1 MKRGVG
7 KTAVKAGSASTHERF
22 DNVLENI
29 RTIAGEKGFILNH
42 EIDSIVGEDFSPEDI
57 VVLYDRLSEEKIDFF
72 DTPEKAKLKLEAK
85 KRREEK
91 DDQKAE
97 EDVKAVI
104 RYDDPV
110 RMYLREMGKVP
121 LLDREGEVEIA
132 KRIEA
137 GQILIAKAVF
147 SLDSP
152 IRELQRLARVVEKGD
167 MRLDEVVQ
175 IETGGLAP
183 SVIGK
188 KERQAR
194 FRPVKKIAALRKEI
208 VELQKKIK
216 LKKNHSKKPMLER
229 SLEMRQA
236 KLFEEYVRLQL
247 NPKQLERIVENI
259 RATRD
264 RLKDYEAKLAEYEEF
279 VGLSYD
285 DIVGHVKKI
294 KGATRKRSVK
304 VDGKGAWSLEMLEDF
319 ERKMRA
325 LRTEIKEIEKEEN
338 ISIQDLDK
346 ITESIR
352 RGEIQVQRAKK
363 EMIEANVRLVI
374 AIAKRYTNRGL
385 EFLDLIQEG
394 NSGLMR
400 AVDKFDYRKG
410 YKFSTYAT
418 WWIRQAITRAIADQA
433 RTIRVPVHMIE
444 AINKVSRAQRK
455 LVQENGPRPD
465 AGRGGEEASLPARQ
479 GEERHEGEH
488 GADLAG
494 SSHRRRRGFESFGLH
509 RGHHRDLAVAVGV
522 ACDAARPA
530 EPGSFDA
537 HAPRGEG
544 DPAPLRARRRYAAH
558 ARGSRHHFQCDA
570 RTRAPDRG
578 QGTEEAPA
586 PEPCQEAQ
594 RLHRDHLER
603 EDRCVSRR
611 APVGV
616 TPAPFSLV

>member
-1 MKRGVG
+1 MKRVEG
-7 KTAVKAGSASTHERF
+7 KGAAKAAKVAPANTPGRF
-22 DNVLENI
+22 DDVLENI
-29 RTIAGEKGFILNH
+29 RLIAEDKGFVLNH
-42 EIDSIVGEDFSPEDI
+42 EIDSLVGEDFSPEDI

-132 KRIEA
+132 KRIEQ

-175 IETGGLAP
+175 VESGGLAP
-183 SVIGK
+183 SIIGK

-194 FRPVKKIAALRKEI
+194 FRPVKKIAVLRKEI
-208 VELQKKIK
+208 VELQKKAK
-216 LKKNHSKKPMLER
+216 LKKNNSKKPMLER
-229 SLEMRQA
+229 SLEARQA
-236 KLFEEYVRLQL
+236 KLFEEYIRLQL
-247 NPKQLERIVENI
+247 NPKQLERIVGNI

-264 RLKDYEAKLAEYEEF
+264 RLKDYESKAAEYEEF

-285 DIVGHVKKI
+285 DIVNHMKKL
-294 KGATRKRSVK
+294 KSSPRKRSVK
-304 VDGKGAWSLEMLEDF
+304 VEGKGAWSLEMLEDF

-325 LRTEIKEIEKEEN
+325 LRAEIKEIEKEEN

-346 ITESIR
+346 IVESIR
-352 RGEIQVQRAKK
+352 RGEIQVMRAKK

-455 LVQENGPRPD
+455 LVQENGRDPTPEEVAKKLNYPLDKVKSVMKASMEPISLDRPI
-465 AGRGGEEASLPARQ
+465 GEDEDSNLSDFIEDITAISPSQSASHAMLRDQ
-479 GEERHEGEH
+479 LNRVLSTLTRREEKVIR
-488 GADLAG
+488 L
-494 SSHRRRRGFESFGLH
+494 RFGLGDGTP
-509 RGHHRDLAVAVGV
+509 RTLEEVGTIFNV
-522 ACDAARPA
+522 TRERVRQIEAKALKKLQHP
-530 EPGSFDA
+530 S
-537 HAPRGEG
+537 
-544 DPAPLRARRRYAAH
+544 RARKLKGY
-558 ARGSRHHFQCDA
+558 
-570 RTRAPDRG
+570 
-578 QGTEEAPA
+578 TEII
-586 PEPCQEAQ
+586 
-594 RLHRDHLER
+594 
-603 EDRCVSRR
+603 
-611 APVGV
+611 
-616 TPAPFSLV
+616 

>member
-1 MKRGVG
+1 MSN
-7 KTAVKAGSASTHERF
+7 TPDRF
-22 DNVLENI
+22 DDILENI
-29 RTIAGEKGFILNH
+29 RHIAEEKGFVLNH
-42 EIDSIVGEDFSPEDI
+42 EIDALVGEDFTPEDI
-57 VVLYDRLSEEKIDFF
+57 VVLYDRLSEEKIDYF
-72 DTPEKAKLKLEAK
+72 DTPEKARLKIEAK

-91 DDQKAE
+91 E
-97 EDVKAVI
+97 EHKTEEEVKAVI

-132 KRIEA
+132 KRIEQ
-137 GQILIAKAVF
+137 GQIMIAKAVF

-152 IRELQRLARVVEKGD
+152 IRELQRLARAVEKSE

-175 IETGGLAP
+175 VETGGLAP
-183 SVIGK
+183 SYSGK
-188 KERQAR
+188 KERQMR

-208 VELQKKIK
+208 VEFQKKLK
-216 LKKNHSKKPMLER
+216 LKKNHAKRPALQRALEI
-229 SLEMRQA
+229 RQV
-236 KLFEEYVRLQL
+236 KLFDEYIRLQL

-264 RLKDYEAKLAEYEEF
+264 RLKDYESKLREYEEF

-285 DIVGHVKKI
+285 DIVTHAKKL
-294 KGATRKRSVK
+294 KGASRRRSVK
-304 VDGKGAWSLEMLEDF
+304 VEGKGTWSLEMLEDF

-325 LRTEIKEIEKEEN
+325 LRAEIRAIEKEEN

-346 ITESIR
+346 IVESIR
-352 RGEIQVQRAKK
+352 RGETQVQRAKK

-455 LVQENGPRPD
+455 LVQENGRDPTPEEVAKKLNYPLDKVKSVMKASMEPISLDRPI
-465 AGRGGEEASLPARQ
+465 GEDEDSNLSDFIEDITATSPAQSASHAMLRDQ
-479 GEERHEGEH
+479 LNRVLSTLTRREEKVIR
-488 GADLAG
+488 L
-494 SSHRRRRGFESFGLH
+494 RFGLGDGTP
-509 RGHHRDLAVAVGV
+509 RTLEEVGTIFNV
-522 ACDAARPA
+522 TRERVRQIEAKALKKLQHP
-530 EPGSFDA
+530 S
-537 HAPRGEG
+537 
-544 DPAPLRARRRYAAH
+544 RARKLKGY
-558 ARGSRHHFQCDA
+558 
-570 RTRAPDRG
+570 
-578 QGTEEAPA
+578 TEII
-586 PEPCQEAQ
+586 
-594 RLHRDHLER
+594 
-603 EDRCVSRR
+603 
-611 APVGV
+611 
-616 TPAPFSLV
+616 

>member
-1 MKRGVG
+1 MRRVG
-7 KTAVKAGSASTHERF
+7 AKAKNSSATTAPVTVPDRF
-22 DNVLENI
+22 EFILEDI
-29 RTIAGEKGFILNH
+29 RRISEEKGFVLNH
-42 EIDSIVGEDFSPEDI
+42 EIESLVSEDFSPEDI
-57 VVLYDRLSEEKIDFF
+57 VILYDRLSEEKIDFF
-72 DTPEKAKLKLEAK
+72 DSPEKARLKIEAR

-91 DDQKAE
+91 EEEKKVE

-137 GQILIAKAVF
+137 GQIMIAKAVF

-152 IRELQRLARVVEKGD
+152 IRELQRLARAVEKGD

-175 IETGGLAP
+175 VETGGLAP
-183 SVIGK
+183 SYTGK

-194 FRPVKKIAALRKEI
+194 FRPVKKIAALRKEV
-208 VELQKKIK
+208 VELQKKVK
-216 LKKNHSKKPMLER
+216 LKKSAAKRPVIER
-229 SLEMRQA
+229 SLEVRQA
-236 KLFEEYVRLQL
+236 RLFDEYIKLQL
-247 NPKQLERIVENI
+247 NPKQLEKIVEKI
-259 RATRD
+259 RGQRD
-264 RLKDYEAKLAEYEEF
+264 RLKDYESKLLEYEDF

-285 DIVGHVKKI
+285 DILGHTKKL
-294 KGATRKRSVK
+294 KSSRRKSVK
-304 VDGKGAWSLEMLEDF
+304 VESKGTWSLEMLEDF
-319 ERKMRA
+319 ERKMRS
-325 LRTEIKEIEKEEN
+325 LRTEIKTIEKEEN
-338 ISIQDLDK
+338 ISIADLDK
-346 ITESIR
+346 IAENIR

-455 LVQENGPRPD
+455 LVQEQGRDPTPEEVAKKLNYPLDKVKSVMKASMEPISLDRPI
-465 AGRGGEEASLPARQ
+465 GEDEDSNLSDFIEDTSAASPAQSASHAMLRDQ
-479 GEERHEGEH
+479 LNRVLSTLTRREEKVIR
-488 GADLAG
+488 L
-494 SSHRRRRGFESFGLH
+494 SFGLGDGTP
-509 RGHHRDLAVAVGV
+509 RTLEEVGTIFNV
-522 ACDAARPA
+522 TRERVRQIEAKALKKLQHP
-530 EPGSFDA
+530 S
-537 HAPRGEG
+537 
-544 DPAPLRARRRYAAH
+544 RARKLKGY
-558 ARGSRHHFQCDA
+558 
-570 RTRAPDRG
+570 
-578 QGTEEAPA
+578 TEII
-586 PEPCQEAQ
+586 
-594 RLHRDHLER
+594 
-603 EDRCVSRR
+603 
-611 APVGV
+611 
-616 TPAPFSLV
+616 